1 MCGRFT
7 LHSSNDEIALQF
19 GLDAVPRLAAR
30 YNVAPAQPVAT
41 VGARTNGIR
50 GMATMTWGLVPRWA
64 KVDGPKSINARAET
78 IREKPAFRDSFA
90 LRRCLIPADGF
101 FEWTTEGGKKLPT
114 YFRLADGELF
124 AFAGIW
130 DRRDGLLTCAI
141 ITTAA
146 NDLVRPLHERM
157 PVVLRPADYREW
169 LDPTTK
175 EDELA
180 GLLVPYPSDAM
191 AAVPVLSLVNKA
203 SVEGPECL
211 TPREQSRVGLD

>member
-7 LHSSNDEIALQF
+7 LHSSNDEIARHF

-30 YNVAPAQPVAT
+30 YNVAPSQPVAT

-50 GMATMTWGLVPRWA
+50 GMATMAWGLVPRWA
-64 KVDGPKSINARAET
+64 AKPDGPKPINARAET
-78 IREKPAFRDSFA
+78 IREKPAFRECFA

-101 FEWTTEGGKKLPT
+101 FEWGTEGGKKLPT

-130 DRRDGLLTCAI
+130 DRRADSLSCAI
-141 ITTAA
+141 ITTTA

-157 PVVLRPADYREW
+157 PVILRPGDYRGW

-180 GLLVPYPSDAM
+180 ALLVPYPADAM
-191 AAVPVLSLVNKA
+191 AAVPVLPLVNKA
-203 SVEGPECL
+203 GVEGPECL
-211 TPREQSRVGLD
+211 TPREQPA